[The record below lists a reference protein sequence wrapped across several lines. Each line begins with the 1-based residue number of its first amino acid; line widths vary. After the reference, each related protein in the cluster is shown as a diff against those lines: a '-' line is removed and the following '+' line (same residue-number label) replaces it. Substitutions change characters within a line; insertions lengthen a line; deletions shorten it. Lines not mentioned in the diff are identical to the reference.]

1 MNNIE
6 TGRVGWPLKVGCGLM
21 ALRKV
26 LTIAQGDGKFLNESA
41 G

>member
-21 ALRKV
+21 AL
-26 LTIAQGDGKFLNESA
+26 TIAQGDGKFLNESA